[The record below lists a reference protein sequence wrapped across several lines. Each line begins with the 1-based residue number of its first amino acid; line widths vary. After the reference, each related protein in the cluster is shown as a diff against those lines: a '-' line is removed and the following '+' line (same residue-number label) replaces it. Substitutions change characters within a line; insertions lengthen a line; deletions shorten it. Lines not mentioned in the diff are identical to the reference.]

1 MQRQLMLGNLRA
13 TLALDRVAQPRGYC
27 EPLRGWGIQF
37 TVRRATRHVCTDL
50 PEVTS
55 TIAPIACPFTGEELM
70 AVPALKPDV
79 AISRK
84 GRERT

>member
-1 MQRQLMLGNLRA
+1 VL
-13 TLALDRVAQPRGYC
+13 RGYV
-27 EPLRGWGIQF
+27 GMN
-37 TVRRATRHVCTDL
+37 L

-55 TIAPIACPFTGEELM
+55 TIAPITCPFTGEELM